1 MSNNKKSEKKA
12 GTKMRSSKNFKIST
26 RIMLTAILGI
36 LIPIFLIGAFSPVL
50 IYFTG
55 SYFNISSVT
64 TNYYSTINQIQW
76 AQTISSISNA
86 LLSEGEDKEK
96 LDGLNE
102 FVSPIEKLGSSIYIE
117 KNGKPFYSS
126 SKSDI
131 LEEANITDSRYP
143 VKGMAIWMPYGF
155 QIRKYTLE
163 LLKELLDKDN
173 EEVLFPMLI
182 PETELAKEGEHVKGF
197 EDEVYW
203 VTKGGQK
210 DLNEQLALRPTSET
224 AIYPMY
230 SLWIRS
236 HIDLPIKY
244 YQIVNTFRYETKH
257 TRPLIRVREISTFK
271 EAHTAHAT
279 KQEAKEQVDEYIE
292 LYKEFFN
299 DLGIPYL
306 ISDRPSWDKFPGAD
320 YTMAFDTI
328 MPDGKT
334 LQIGTIHNLGQT
346 FAKTFDITFED
357 KDGEH
362 KYVYQTCA
370 GLSDR
375 VIAAMIANH
384 GDEKGLRLPSMVAP
398 TQVTI
403 IPILF
408 KKGREEVLSKCME
421 IKESLE
427 SAGLRVKIDD
437 RDIRP
442 GKKFYDWELKG
453 TPIKIE
459 LGPRDLENNI
469 TIAMRRDKL
478 EKVELPLDDSL
489 ANNVLDLIEKYDE
502 DLKTTS
508 WKFLEDHVIF
518 TTDLD
523 EIQELI
529 ESGNVV
535 SFNWCG
541 DDECGKEIEEKTGY
555 DILGIYEELDG
566 ESGIKC
572 INNDQEEAKY
582 IALIAKT
589 Y

>member
-1 MSNNKKSEKKA
+1 MENFSEW
-12 GTKMRSSKNFKIST
+12 FH
-26 RIMLTAILGI
+26 
-36 LIPIFLIGAFSPVL
+36 
-50 IYFTG
+50 
-55 SYFNISSVT
+55 
-64 TNYYSTINQIQW
+64 
-76 AQTISSISNA
+76 
-86 LLSEGEDKEK
+86 
-96 LDGLNE
+96 
-102 FVSPIEKLGSSIYIE
+102 
-117 KNGKPFYSS
+117 
-126 SKSDI
+126 DI
-131 LEEANITDSRYP
+131 LEKANITDSRYP

-182 PETELAKEGEHVKGF
+182 PEEELAKEGIHVKGF

-210 DLNEQLALRPTSET
+210 DLNENLALRPTSET

-257 TRPLIRVREISTFK
+257 TRPLIRVREITTFK

-279 KQEAKEQVDEYIE
+279 KQEAKEQVEDYIE
-292 LYKEFFN
+292 LYKEFFR

-306 ISDRPSWDKFPGAD
+306 ISERPSWDKFPGAD

-370 GLSDR
+370 GVSDR
-375 VIAAMIANH
+375 VVAAMIANH
-384 GDEKGLRLPSMVAP
+384 GDEKGLRLPSMISP
-398 TQVTI
+398 KQVTI

-408 KKGREEVLSKCME
+408 KKGKEEVLNKCLE
-421 IKESLE
+421 IKQDLE
-427 SAGLRVKIDD
+427 AAGLRVNIDD

-442 GKKFYDWELKG
+442 GKKFFDWEIKG

-459 LGPRDLENNI
+459 LGPRDLENNKSI
-469 TIAMRRDKL
+469 VMCRDDL
-478 EKVELPLDDSL
+478 EKIELDLDDL
-489 ANNVLDLIEKYDE
+489 FVENILKLLEDYDKKLNNA
-502 DLKTTS
+502 S
-508 WKFLEDHVIF
+508 WSFLEDHVKF
-518 TTDLD
+518 TEDIN
-523 EIQELI
+523 EISNLI
-529 ESGNVV
+529 DAGNVV

-541 DDECGKEIEEKTGY
+541 DDDCGKEIEEKTGY
-555 DILGIYEELDG
+555 DILGIYEELDD
-566 ESGIKC
+566 ESGAKC
-572 INNDQEEAKY
+572 INNSQEDAKY
-582 IALIAKT
+582 VALIAKT

>member
-1 MSNNKKSEKKA
+1 
-12 GTKMRSSKNFKIST
+12 
-26 RIMLTAILGI
+26 
-36 LIPIFLIGAFSPVL
+36 
-50 IYFTG
+50 
-55 SYFNISSVT
+55 
-64 TNYYSTINQIQW
+64 
-76 AQTISSISNA
+76 
-86 LLSEGEDKEK
+86 
-96 LDGLNE
+96 
-102 FVSPIEKLGSSIYIE
+102 
-117 KNGKPFYSS
+117 
-126 SKSDI
+126 
-131 LEEANITDSRYP
+131 
-143 VKGMAIWMPYGF
+143 
-155 QIRKYTLE
+155 
-163 LLKELLDKDN
+163 
-173 EEVLFPMLI
+173 
-182 PETELAKEGEHVKGF
+182 
-197 EDEVYW
+197 
-203 VTKGGQK
+203 
-210 DLNEQLALRPTSET
+210 
-224 AIYPMY
+224 
-230 SLWIRS
+230 
-236 HIDLPIKY
+236 
-244 YQIVNTFRYETKH
+244 
-257 TRPLIRVREISTFK
+257 
-271 EAHTAHAT
+271 
-279 KQEAKEQVDEYIE
+279 
-292 LYKEFFN
+292 
-299 DLGIPYL
+299 
-306 ISDRPSWDKFPGAD
+306 
-320 YTMAFDTI
+320 MAFDTI

-384 GDEKGLRLPSMVAP
+384 GDEKGLRRPSMVAP

-489 ANNVLDLIEKYDE
+489 ADNVLDLIEKYDE

-529 ESGNVV
+529 ESENVV